1 MKLRLLIS
9 YFQKAEIF
17 MNDLCGLSVIT
28 SILKVVKGSRKSQ
41 DLRVNFTRKTELS
54 SMVALKIEEGHRPS
68 HASSL

>member
-1 MKLRLLIS
+1 
-9 YFQKAEIF
+9 